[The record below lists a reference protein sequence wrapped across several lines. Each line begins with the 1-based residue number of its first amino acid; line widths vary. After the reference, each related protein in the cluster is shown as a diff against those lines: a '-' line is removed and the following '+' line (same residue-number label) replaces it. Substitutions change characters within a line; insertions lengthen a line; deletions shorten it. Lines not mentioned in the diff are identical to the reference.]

1 MSKITQIIEDAK
13 DVKPIAEKSGTKV
26 FSFDDY
32 TKAVQKE
39 LVDGTEDTGLRAVNP
54 DGSIARSRVV
64 MSGVNENVVYGNLGY
79 VKKTAG
85 VGSDELWLALQA
97 VTECYEFVANPQ
109 YTPHKQKVFVFKTT
123 TKGDSKGEIYL
134 DKTMMIDGADARQK
148 LVHSY
153 KEDLIKTC
161 LALIE
166 ENGQGITKEE
176 SPF

>member
-1 MSKITQIIEDAK
+1 MGIREIIEDAK
-13 DVKPIAEKSGTKV
+13 DVKPIADKGETKV

-32 TKAVQKE
+32 TKAVQAE
-39 LVDGTEDTGLRAVNP
+39 IIDGAPDTGLRAVNP

-85 VGSDELWLALQA
+85 AGSDELWICPQQI
-97 VTECYEFVANPQ
+97 TECYEFVANPQ
-109 YTPHKQKVFVFKTT
+109 YTPHKQKVFVFKQGMSKDD
-123 TKGDSKGEIYL
+123 KGKIYL
-134 DKTMMIDGADARQK
+134 DRTMMIDGADARSK

-153 KEDLIKTC
+153 KEDLIKLC
-161 LALIE
+161 LELIE
-166 ENGQGITKEE
+166 QNGQGITKEE

>member
-1 MSKITQIIEDAK
+1 MNITQIIEDAK
-13 DVKPIAEKSGTKV
+13 DVRPIVSKGGTQV

-39 LVDGTEDTGLRAVNP
+39 LVDKTPDTGLRAVNP

-64 MSGVNENVVYGNLGY
+64 VSGINENVVYGNLGY

-85 VGSDELWLALQA
+85 VGSDELWLALEQI
-97 VTECYEFVANPQ
+97 TECYEFVTNPQ
-109 YTPHKQKVFVFKTT
+109 YTPHKQKVFVFKQN
-123 TKGDSKGEIYL
+123 TKGDNKGNIYL
-134 DKTMMIDGADARQK
+134 DRTLMIDGAEARSK

-153 KEDLIKTC
+153 KEDLIKIC
-161 LALIE
+161 LGLIE
-166 ENGQGITKEE
+166 EKGQNITKEE